1 MFKMTKKEL
10 ELIKNICKH
19 LLIEKGMREAISYIA
34 KKYIKPN
41 KKYMTDYDSSKK
53 STFIVYLDSKN
64 LNGWAMVQ
72 YLPDGGF
79 KWLTQKEIDKYDV
92 ISIS

>member
-19 LLIEKGMREAISYIA
+19 LLIEKGMREAISYIV
-34 KKYIKPN
+34 KKDIKPN

>member
-1 MFKMTKKEL
+1 
-10 ELIKNICKH
+10 
-19 LLIEKGMREAISYIA
+19 
-34 KKYIKPN
+34 
-41 KKYMTDYDSSKK
+41 MTDYDSSKK

>member
-1 MFKMTKKEL
+1 MKKEWEKL
-10 ELIKNICKH
+10 FLTLLKNI
-19 LLIEKGMREAISYIA
+19 LNQIRSTWQITTVA
-34 KKYIKPN
+34 
-41 KKYMTDYDSSKK
+41 KK

-79 KWLTQKEIDKYDV
+79 KWLTQKEIDKFDV